1 MRRPFSGFHILEGGT
16 AAGAENLSQGKSCD
30 WDVAA
35 SRKSQPDIALHSTPL
50 RTLAFLAGSDR
61 VTEN

>member
-1 MRRPFSGFHILEGGT
+1 MPRPFSGFHILEGGT

-50 RTLAFLAGSDR
+50 QTLAILAG
-61 VTEN
+61 